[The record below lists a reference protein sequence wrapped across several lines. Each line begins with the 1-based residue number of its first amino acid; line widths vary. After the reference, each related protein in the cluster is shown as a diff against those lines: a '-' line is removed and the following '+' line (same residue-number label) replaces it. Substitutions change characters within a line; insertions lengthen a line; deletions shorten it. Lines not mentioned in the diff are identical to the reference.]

1 MAACIGA
8 ANLVLPV
15 VKRLMVPLLGCLL
28 LHVVLVCSQPFPNC
42 PVTGKQPHKTSY
54 TYTRCVDAKEYSCC
68 QDCFEYSNS
77 LIEKT
82 ANSSLVLSQMLPGAA
97 SVLAGKDYNVHIA
110 HCAHY

>member
-1 MAACIGA
+1 MAVCVGA
-8 ANLVLPV
+8 ASFMLSVSR
-15 VKRLMVPLLGCLL
+15 KLMVPLLSCLF

-77 LIEKT
+77 LVEKT
-82 ANSSLVLSQMLPGAA
+82 ANSSLVLSQMLPGATSA
-97 SVLAGKDYNVHIA
+97 LAGKDYSV
-110 HCAHY
+110 CTT